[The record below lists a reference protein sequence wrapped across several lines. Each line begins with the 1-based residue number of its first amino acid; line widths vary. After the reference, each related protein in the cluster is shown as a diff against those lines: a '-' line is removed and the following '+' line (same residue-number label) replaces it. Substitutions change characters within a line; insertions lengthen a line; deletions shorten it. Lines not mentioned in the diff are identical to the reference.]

1 MEILW
6 YLHRGIGVKANLHY
20 TEDKPWVARYNC
32 LFYCVQELPFLVVH
46 GGELPYKTKDCAWWL
61 LACLSV
67 DWPLTSSK
75 FGVLKLHSTI
85 FHHRLKI
92 AARYQIFTLMEYTCF
107 MNCQHCFLTECSF
120 NKKVPLLQSCFFIR
134 WDNLR
139 HFFAETL
146 RSFFCWDILVICLT
160 GVSKLAT
167 TVFISLYILT
177 FWLKLLNF
185 FQSFQKH
192 FSLWPKKT
200 AAELEAFLITNISCW
215 VLVIN
220 WAVQDAKLLNT
231 ENMFPCRMTV

>member
-32 LFYCVQELPFLVVH
+32 LFYCVQELLFLVVH
-46 GGELPYKTKDCAWWL
+46 GAELPYKTKDCAWWL

-134 WDNLR
+134 WDNLH

-146 RSFFCWDILVICLT
+146 RLFFCWDIL
-160 GVSKLAT
+160 AT
-167 TVFISLYILT
+167 ET
-177 FWLKLLNF
+177 FWSFVSQGYQNSPQQCSLAYIFRHSDWNYLIF
-185 FQSFQKH
+185 FSH
-192 FSLWPKKT
+192 FK
-200 AAELEAFLITNISCW
+200 NISVYDQKKQLQSW
-215 VLVIN
+215 KHSSLP
-220 WAVQDAKLLNT
+220 T
-231 ENMFPCRMTV
+231 